1 MNRLYF
7 KTSILTGIF
16 LILSATAFA
25 SKVWTGA
32 QNSNWSNGANWL
44 PSGVPGSSDVV
55 IFSPAVS
62 NVSCTLPFL
71 GSVKDITILAGY
83 TGTISGFNNSLALF
97 TVNGTFLQQGG
108 NVDLRKSRFKSL
120 QNFILEGGTFLKG
133 TNGNTLFTG
142 FQLLGGTCQFSG
154 ARVDVMGNMLVT
166 GGNHSLGSGT
176 FEINGFFI
184 QHAGVLSKSSGFI
197 RFKNQTAPGFLGG
210 EQVWN
215 ASVFVANGLNIANS
229 NFEGGNAALYLN
241 GNVNVNTS
249 QFNQNGGSFSIPQ
262 QYSFSINQSTLS
274 FGQVVFNCGI
284 FDAIESTI
292 DLGTGNT
299 TATGDVTFNTCII
312 QKQTGEL
319 RLAHTGNL
327 SLITSNVNLSGEL
340 FICKNLIMQD
350 AYLKPNNNQVWISNA
365 SLENSSSIEKNTGYF
380 ECGYNEMLIANES
393 SLYLDGCEGINLGSL
408 QSNSSLF
415 SFGDSPCF
423 INGSLILSNGSVF
436 SAPTSTLTIKG
447 NFETSGSSFD
457 SNNGEVIF
465 NGSTSTGIHISG
477 NPNFHTVSLNHLSG
491 ENEFRIDLIGSVG
504 ILNTLK
510 LNNGMSTAKPIA
522 IYGGTFDLSGNVDMS
537 SYRSAVIPAGDGK
550 ISFIGSGNQQIIGN
564 SSAGNS
570 GILPHLRIA
579 KTGGILNISGNL
591 ALGNGLSQSSGIA
604 QANSSAH
611 LFLHGGN
618 FDLSGIPVPR
628 LTVSGTATLANSSRI
643 LNELAILVGGNL
655 QLESGASLLV
665 ENNFTNAGTYRNQSG
680 TIVLNGDFYN
690 SGTFEVN
697 SGTLTANAGLYQ
709 MEGAFSCNS
718 GNVIISPTLNVV
730 EGMFNAAAASV
741 NLSGNLNQSGGEVW
755 GSLDGS
761 ILNISGDYN
770 QTSGLY
776 KEQSG
781 MLQLGGQLAMNGT
794 FERNSGIVNF
804 TGTVPQTIPALAYHR
819 VAVSGS
825 PRQITLAPGIIR
837 ISSMVNGLTLPTNCT
852 YLKTNNTIQYDGI
865 GNQEIAG
872 FAYENL
878 VLSRGGTKT
887 LLSTASVRDVLQLGS
902 ATAFDADGAQNN
914 TIFTLMSSADKTGRI
929 APIPSSAS
937 ITGNVTIQRYTRGGL
952 RSNRFIGS
960 PVDTTGGVKIK
971 QLKDDVLL
979 YGPGG
984 SSNGFNNA
992 SLFTTNHWVYDE
1004 NLPNGAEWRSP
1015 SSINEVLPKGKGL
1028 LLFHCGTPN
1037 QAPINA
1043 ATVPNAATIDFI
1055 GTPNQGTIALPIQCT
1070 GVCVEADNGNGWN
1083 LLANPYASPIDWMS
1097 ADWTR
1102 TGVSGTIYIWNPA
1115 LNQYAS
1121 FNMNNPAA
1129 STNGG
1134 SRYIGPSQGFFLKAT
1149 SSNPALIINERVKS
1163 TQFADSTLFR
1173 LAEQREQLRL
1183 KVFNADE
1190 SSGDEI
1196 LVQFHSAAS
1205 EHFEE
1210 ELDALKPSLPE
1221 VEINFA
1227 AKNELGEKFAAH
1239 VFNKPDI
1246 SVSDKLIPLE
1256 LIAKNGFYTI
1266 IPEQL
1271 STFDSNL
1278 HFILEDAFTGNHFE
1292 LGEKQAIEIE
1302 ITSEEASRASN
1313 RFTLRITEN
1322 LRNKV
1327 HHSPISIFPNP
1338 TGGGYVKLVTGS
1350 KIAGTIQIFSMCG
1363 KQMGSISAVG
1373 AENGIQQVD
1382 VSNLAAGMY
1391 SVVWQDGNIREV
1403 AKFVKQ

>member
-7 KTSILTGIF
+7 KTIIATGISLF
-16 LILSATAFA
+16 ITAAAFA

-32 QNSNWSNGANWL
+32 QNSNWSNGANWM
-44 PSGVPGSSDVV
+44 PSGVPSSSDAV
-55 IFSPAVS
+55 IFSPDVS
-62 NVSCTLPFL
+62 NASCTLPFL
-71 GSVKDITILAGY
+71 GSVKDITILPGY
-83 TGTISGFNNSLALF
+83 LGTISGFNSSLALF

-108 NVDLRKSRFKSL
+108 NVDLRKSRFRSL
-120 QNFILEGGTFLKG
+120 QNLIVEGGSFSKG
-133 TNGNTLFTG
+133 SQGNIMLTG
-142 FQLLGGTCQFSG
+142 FQLLGGTSQFSG

-176 FEINGFFI
+176 FEINGVFI

-197 RFKNQTAPGFLGG
+197 RFKNQIAPSFLGG
-210 EQVWN
+210 EQEWN
-215 ASVFVANGLNIANS
+215 ASVFIANGLNIAMS

-241 GNVNVNTS
+241 GDVTINTS

-262 QYSFSINQSTLS
+262 PYSFSVNQSTLS
-274 FGQVVFNCGI
+274 YGQVVFNCGP

-319 RLAHTGNL
+319 RLAHTGIL
-327 SLITSNVNLSGEL
+327 SLIASNLNLAGEL

-365 SLENSSSIEKNTGYF
+365 LLENSSSIEKNTGYF
-380 ECGYNEMLIANES
+380 ECGYNEMIITNES
-393 SLYLDGCEGINLGSL
+393 SLYLDGCEEINLGSL

-423 INGSLILSNGSVF
+423 VNGSVILSNGSVF

-457 SNNGEVIF
+457 ANNGEVIF

-477 NPNFHTVSLNHLSG
+477 NPDFYTVSLNHLSG

-504 ILNTLK
+504 VLNTLK
-510 LNNGMSTAKPIA
+510 LNNGLSAAKPICL
-522 IYGGTFDLSGNVDMS
+522 YGGSLQLSGNVDMS
-537 SYRSAVIPAGDGK
+537 LYRSSLIPEGDGQ
-550 ISFIGSGNQQIIGN
+550 ISFTGSGNQQIIGN
-564 SSAGNS
+564 AASGNA
-570 GILPHLRIA
+570 GILPHLHIA
-579 KTGGILNISGNL
+579 KTGGIFDISDNL
-591 ALGNGLSQSSGIA
+591 ALGNGFSQSSGVVFVHE
-604 QANSSAH
+604 SAH
-611 LFLHGGN
+611 FFLHNGN
-618 FDLSGIPVPR
+618 FNLAGISAPR
-628 LTVSGTATLANSSRI
+628 VTVSGSVTLINSLRVED
-643 LNELAILVGGNL
+643 ELSIALSGNL

-665 ENNFTNAGTYRNQSG
+665 DNTFNNAGTYRNLSG
-680 TIVLNGDFYN
+680 TLVVNGELIN

-697 SGTLTANAGLYQ
+697 SGSFTANAGIQQLN
-709 MEGAFSCNS
+709 GAFSCNT
-718 GNVIISPTLNVV
+718 GNVFIAPSMDVAGGI
-730 EGMFNAAAASV
+730 FNAVAASV

-761 ILNISGDYN
+761 VFSISGDYN

-781 MLQLGGQLAMNGT
+781 ILQLGGQLAINGT
-794 FERNSGIVNF
+794 FERNSGSVQFN
-804 TGTVPQTIPALAYHR
+804 GTAPQTIPALAYHR

-825 PRQITLAPGIIR
+825 PRQITLAPGMLR
-837 ISSMVNGLTLPTNCT
+837 ISATVNGLALPTNCT

-878 VLSRGGTKT
+878 GLSRGGTKT
-887 LLSTASVRDVLQLGS
+887 LLASASVRDVLQLGS
-902 ATAFDADGAQNN
+902 ATAFDADGALNN
-914 TIFTLMSSADKTGRI
+914 RILTLISSADKTARI
-929 APIPSSAS
+929 APIPTSAS

-971 QLKDDVLL
+971 QLKDDILL

-984 SSNGFNNA
+984 ASNGFNNA

-1004 NLPNGAEWRSP
+1004 NLPNGNEWRSP
-1015 SSINEVLPKGKGL
+1015 ASINEVLPKGKGL

-1043 ATVPNAATIDFI
+1043 STVPNAATVDFI

-1070 GVCVEADNGNGWN
+1070 GVCVDADNGNGWN

-1102 TGVSGTIYIWNPA
+1102 SGVSGTLYIWNPA

-1121 FNMNNPAA
+1121 FNLNNPAA
-1129 STNGG
+1129 ATNGG
-1134 SRYIGPSQGFFLKAT
+1134 SRYIAPSQGFFLKAT
-1149 SSNPALIINERVKS
+1149 STNPVLVINESVKAS
-1163 TQFADSTLFR
+1163 QFADSTLFR
-1173 LAEQREQLRL
+1173 LAEPQEQLRL

-1190 SSGDEI
+1190 SSGDEV

-1205 EHFEE
+1205 ESFEE
-1210 ELDALKPSLPE
+1210 ELDALKPSLPD

-1239 VFNKPDI
+1239 VFNKPDL

-1256 LIAKNGFYTI
+1256 LIAKNGFYTLV
-1266 IPEQL
+1266 PEQL
-1271 STFDSNL
+1271 STFDSKL
-1278 HFILEDAFTGNHFE
+1278 HFILEDALTGNTYE
-1292 LGEKQAIEIE
+1292 LAEKQAIAIE

-1322 LRNKV
+1322 LNNTV
-1327 HHSPISIFPNP
+1327 THSPISIFPNP
-1338 TGGGYVKLVTGS
+1338 AGGDFVKLVTGS
-1350 KIAGTIQIFSMCG
+1350 KIAGTIQIFSLCG
-1363 KQMGSISAVG
+1363 QLMGSISAAA
-1373 AENGIQQVD
+1373 AENGIQHID
-1382 VSNLAAGMY
+1382 IGNLAAGMY